1 MQIPSNMILSKTRPS
16 IYLPGWMAVWGVL
29 SGCTAAV
36 QNFSDIAAC
45 RFLLGCAEAPY
56 WAGAAFLV
64 CSSSFSSFNLCGVV
78 NLYT

>member
-1 MQIPSNMILSKTRPS
+1 MQIPSNMILGKTRPS
-16 IYLPGWMAVWGVL
+16 IYLPSWMAVWGVL

-64 CSSSFSSFNLCGVV
+64 CNDISFPSALFDRLRFH
-78 NLYT
+78 